1 MRGDIYQLKSA
12 MRKNVFFFQ
21 IVKQERF
28 CLTRYQKIQQYLSF
42 SYLNEEIDC
51 DGKYEGQKNAYWIQI
66 FFFSEIEECEYAV
79 HF

>member
-12 MRKNVFFFQ
+12 MRKNVFSFH
-21 IVKQERF
+21 IVKQERS

-51 DGKYEGQKNAYWIQI
+51 DRKYEGQKNAYWTQI
-66 FFFSEIEECEYAV
+66 FFSGIEECEYAV

>member
-1 MRGDIYQLKSA
+1 M
-12 MRKNVFFFQ
+12 
-21 IVKQERF
+21 
-28 CLTRYQKIQQYLSF
+28 TRYQKIQQYLSF

-66 FFFSEIEECEYAV
+66 VFSEIEECEYAV